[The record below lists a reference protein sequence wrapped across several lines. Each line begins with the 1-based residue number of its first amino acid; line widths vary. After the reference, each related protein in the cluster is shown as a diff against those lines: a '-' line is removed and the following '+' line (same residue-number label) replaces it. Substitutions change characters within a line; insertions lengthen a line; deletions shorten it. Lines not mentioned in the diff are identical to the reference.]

1 MSRTPRRTTALLAL
15 LALVALVACLAPRRA
30 SAQAITK
37 LADPDTSSR
46 WEEVLGGGAGGDGYS
61 TDQAGRIWV
70 DKSVYGS
77 SDEARSAGLDV
88 TLADEQHGFVV
99 GLSALSSAV
108 SVRQEGGPAHDVV
121 FVVSTNRVLSSLPY
135 GGRPQAAYLADAL
148 NASIARLMAQNDDSS
163 TPTRVS
169 VIGYNSDVV
178 TLMPL
183 DVYEPDE
190 NGRYVSFS
198 PGSGNNPGSLEVVA
212 TAQSGAQ
219 TTNAAL
225 GSGSYLQRA
234 VHLAGS
240 SLAGAATDAGAAERE
255 PVLVVMGIETP
266 PMASTSLFDPP
277 AYAGDGNGFLGPL
290 PGSGTTGYGTDA
302 LLATLLTMRYEAG
315 HVSDAWDGVGG
326 EPTFYTVG
334 LDTSETAAYL
344 LETPL
349 EQAAHE
355 LPGSG
360 AAAGQDLRDNLRG
373 AAQAYAAAAAAGE

>member
-1 MSRTPRRTTALLAL
+1 MSRNPRRTAALLASVALAAL
-15 LALVALVACLAPRRA
+15 LACLGPRHALGQPV
-30 SAQAITK
+30 SK
-37 LADPDTSSR
+37 VVDPDTSSR
-46 WEEVLGGGAGGDGYS
+46 WTSVFGDGSEGGYS

-70 DKSVYGS
+70 DKSVYAS
-77 SDEARSAGLDV
+77 SQEARNAGLDV
-88 TLADEQHGFVV
+88 TLEDERHGFVV

-108 SVRQEGGPAHDVV
+108 SVREEGGPAHDVI
-121 FVVSTNRVLSSLPY
+121 FVVSTNRVLSDLPY

-148 NASIARLMAQNDDSS
+148 NASIARLMEQNDGAPV
-163 TPTRVS
+163 PTRVG
-169 VIGYNSDVV
+169 VVGYSSDVV

-183 DVYEPDE
+183 DVYEPDAE
-190 NGRYVSFS
+190 GHYVRFS
-198 PGSGNNPGSLEVVA
+198 PGTGGAPGSLEVVA
-212 TAQSGAQ
+212 SSMSGSG
-219 TTNAAL
+219 TENAAL

-234 VHLAGS
+234 VHVAADELV
-240 SLAGAATDAGAAERE
+240 GAAGDQDSGSRE
-255 PVLVVMGIETP
+255 PVLVAMGIETP

-277 AYAGDGNGFLGPL
+277 SYEGDGTGFLGPL
-290 PGSGTTGYGTDA
+290 PGSRQTGYGTDA

-315 HVSDAWDGVGG
+315 RVSDAWGGAGG
-326 EPTFYTVG
+326 ELSLYTVG

>member
-77 SDEARSAGLDV
+77 SDEAQAAGLDV

-148 NASIARLMAQNDDSS
+148 NTSIARLMA
-163 TPTRVS
+163 
-169 VIGYNSDVV
+169 
-178 TLMPL
+178 
-183 DVYEPDE
+183 
-190 NGRYVSFS
+190 
-198 PGSGNNPGSLEVVA
+198 
-212 TAQSGAQ
+212 
-219 TTNAAL
+219 
-225 GSGSYLQRA
+225 
-234 VHLAGS
+234 
-240 SLAGAATDAGAAERE
+240 
-255 PVLVVMGIETP
+255 
-266 PMASTSLFDPP
+266 
-277 AYAGDGNGFLGPL
+277 
-290 PGSGTTGYGTDA
+290 
-302 LLATLLTMRYEAG
+302 
-315 HVSDAWDGVGG
+315 
-326 EPTFYTVG
+326 
-334 LDTSETAAYL
+334 
-344 LETPL
+344 
-349 EQAAHE
+349 
-355 LPGSG
+355 
-360 AAAGQDLRDNLRG
+360 
-373 AAQAYAAAAAAGE
+373 

>member
-1 MSRTPRRTTALLAL
+1 MSRTLTRIAVLLASAALAVL
-15 LALVALVACLAPRRA
+15 LACVVPEGAL
-30 SAQAITK
+30 AQAVSK
-37 LADPDTSSR
+37 VSDPDTSAR
-46 WEEVLGGGAGGDGYS
+46 WTSVFAGDAGEGGYS

-77 SDEARSAGLDV
+77 TEEARAAGLDV
-88 TLADEQHGFVV
+88 TLADERHGFVV

-121 FVVSTNRVLSSLPY
+121 FVVSTNRILSDLSF

-148 NASIARLMAQNDDSS
+148 NTSIARLMAQNDGSA

-169 VIGYNSDVV
+169 VIGYDSNVV

-183 DVYEPDE
+183 DVYEPED
-190 NGRYVSFS
+190 GHYVRFTG
-198 PGSGNNPGSLEVVA
+198 GSGGDAGSLEVVA
-212 TAQSGAQ
+212 TAKGGSQ

-225 GSGSYLQRA
+225 GNGSYLQRA
-234 VHLAGS
+234 VHLAGE
-240 SLAGAATDAGAAERE
+240 SLVGAAGDAGAAGRE
-255 PVLVVMGIETP
+255 PVLVVMGVETP
-266 PMASTSLFDPP
+266 PMASTRLFDPL
-277 AYAGDGNGFLGPL
+277 AYTRDGSGFLGPL

-302 LLATLLTMRYEAG
+302 LLATLLTMRYEA
-315 HVSDAWDGVGG
+315 SRIDAAWG
-326 EPTFYTVG
+326 EGRGLAFYSVG

-360 AAAGQDLRDNLRG
+360 EAAEQDLRDNLRG
-373 AAQAYAAAAAAGE
+373 AA